1 MNVINNL
8 IYVYNLYKNNL
19 LYDNFTFQFYEKDT
33 HHISL
38 YFQKKIYF

>member
-1 MNVINNL
+1 MYI
-8 IYVYNLYKNNL
+8 IFLYKNNL
-19 LYDNFTFQFYEKDT
+19 LYRNFTFQFYEKDT